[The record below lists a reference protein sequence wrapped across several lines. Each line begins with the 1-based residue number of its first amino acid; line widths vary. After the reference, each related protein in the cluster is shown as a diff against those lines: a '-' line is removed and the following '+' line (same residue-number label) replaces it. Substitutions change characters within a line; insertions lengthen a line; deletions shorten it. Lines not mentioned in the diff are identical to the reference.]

1 MTGLVVVIVVVWT
14 IGTRIGY
21 KLCFSKDRN
30 HHVTGLDAIMPDVYH
45 NRNKQVAVLR
55 IQRKLTAL
63 LEAAG
68 CEAWI
73 AYGTLLGHQ
82 RHGGIIPWDDDIDL
96 AIRRSDLRSLWERR
110 NEFRGLGSS
119 RYHEEMIKLEELL
132 CDPRKTHADLFS
144 CRRRVMSR
152 NGEVRWQ
159 IEHPLFNQDY
169 FVESQVFP
177 LRRESLQGVVRV
189 MVPRNPD
196 DFLNRNFGRD
206 WRRKLYVRPT
216 HNKPWACMTFSS
228 LIRGRT
234 TYTMTDEIGSVIDQI
249 VGEVAEKVK
258 DTKISPPKKR
268 KFDNQA
274 WAISGGLK
282 SEWPPKEQLRTSSRR
297 MRPRR
302 TPVLESP

>member
-1 MTGLVVVIVVVWT
+1 MKSFLILGLVVLIVVVWT
-14 IGTRIGY
+14 IGTRVGY

-96 AIRRSDLRSLWERR
+96 AVRRSDLRSLWERR
-110 NEFRGLGSS
+110 NEFRGFGIEL
-119 RYHEEMIKLEELL
+119 RAYWDEEMIKVFEEGSS
-132 CDPRKTHADLFS
+132 CDPRKDACVDLFS

-169 FVESQVFP
+169 FVDSQVFP
-177 LRRESLQGVVRV
+177 LRRESLQGVVPV

-249 VGEVAEKVK
+249 VREVAEKVK
-258 DTKISPPKKR
+258 D
-268 KFDNQA
+268 D
-274 WAISGGLK
+274 
-282 SEWPPKEQLRTSSRR
+282 
-297 MRPRR
+297 
-302 TPVLESP
+302 